1 MESII
6 KVEGMT
12 CDHCKKA
19 VEGALTEVEGVK
31 SAAVD
36 LEAANVTVEHEEA
49 VSFDTMKDA
58 IEEQGYDVTEE

>member
-12 CDHCKKA
+12 CGHCKQS
-19 VEGALTEVEGVK
+19 VEGALEKLDGVT

-36 LEAANVTVEHEEA
+36 LEAGDVTVTHEDNVTKEA
-49 VSFDTMKDA
+49 MSEA
-58 IEEQGYDVTEE
+58 IESQGYDVV

>member
-6 KVEGMT
+6 KVQGMT

-19 VEGALTEVEGVK
+19 VEGAVTELAGVQ

-36 LEAANVTVEHEEA
+36 LEAANVTVEHEEN
-49 VSFDTMKDA
+49 VSLDAMKEA
-58 IEEQGYDVTEE
+58 IEAQGYDVE